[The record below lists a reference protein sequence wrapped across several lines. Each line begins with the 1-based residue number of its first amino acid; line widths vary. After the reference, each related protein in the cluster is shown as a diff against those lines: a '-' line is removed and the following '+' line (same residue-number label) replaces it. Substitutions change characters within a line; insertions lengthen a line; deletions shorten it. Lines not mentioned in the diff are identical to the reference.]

1 MLGPQEDRPLV
12 LSLGP
17 PRALG
22 FCTESGAQRRL
33 KVTRWTA
40 GSGLGLSQVPRLHP
54 CSRPRSAAVG
64 RRGSRSPTGPSLG
77 TEGPFFAAQ
86 QSPCLPRA
94 RLQPPSSPADE
105 EDLGPAS
112 TNMRAFCRE
121 AAIRLSNRVGGFKG
135 PEGSQDR
142 GRASCWV
149 LSLKYGRGTNIYI
162 GTFLTRYPQNAHP
175 VCSGEGAGGIHRLHC
190 ILL

>member
-12 LSLGP
+12 HSLGP

-22 FCTESGAQRRL
+22 SCTESGAQRRL

-105 EDLGPAS
+105 EDLVPAS

-135 PEGSQDR
+135 PEGSHRIGAEQVA
-142 GRASCWV
+142 GC
-149 LSLKYGRGTNIYI
+149 SLQNMAEEQIY
-162 GTFLTRYPQNAHP
+162 TWEHF
-175 VCSGEGAGGIHRLHC
+175 
-190 ILL
+190 